1 MQATNTLA
9 LHDAFVAAIRG
20 IAPRYQ
26 YLSASTWHHMPAAR
40 DTEIEGAALRNF
52 YLEWSPAVPNDLF
65 FGQGQSYETTLSV
78 RVSYAA
84 VEPAHLDH
92 MITADSIDLW
102 QTFEGL
108 YDPTT
113 PGLFSCEIVGADV
126 NGADIDEAGNV
137 SLAHVFRVVFN
148 QEL

>member
-1 MQATNTLA
+1 MQATNTKA
-9 LHDAFVAAIRG
+9 LHDAFVTAIRG
-20 IAPRYQ
+20 ITPRYG
-26 YLSASTWHHMPAAR
+26 YLSSSTWHHSPAAR

-52 YLEWSPAVPNDLF
+52 YLEMSPARANDLF
-65 FGQGQSYETTLSV
+65 FGQGQSYETTL
-78 RVSYAA
+78 RICTSYSG

-92 MITADSIDLW
+92 MITADGIDLW

-113 PGLFSCEIVGADV
+113 PGLFSCEYDGADV
-126 NGADIDEAGNV
+126 DGADIDEQGNV
-137 SLAHVFRVVFN
+137 TLDHVFRVVFN